1 MRARRARQWWAAASS
16 RPFSWRTPPAHHART
31 HPQHSSRASSRTYPF
46 PATSAI
52 PTSSCRHQC
61 SPFLRFF
68 PFSSSTFTSNT
79 TDHGSL
85 RLNAIRQLPDDV
97 RPPPLPPSQRWTRP
111 PVQHEGPPPPCSPG
125 IRLPSPWSLT
135 STGRRSIG
143 PRIPVF
149 TTSSRPRRRI
159 SRTGLPIAPRYRRRG
174 SSARPCP
181 VPTCPFPPS
190 PAPRRP
196 RPAA

>member
-61 SPFLRFF
+61 SPILRFF
-68 PFSSSTFTSNT
+68 PFSSSTFPSNT

-85 RLNAIRQLPDDV
+85 RLDAIRQLPSTTSDL
-97 RPPPLPPSQRWTRP
+97 RLPPPPSAGHGRLSSMKASPRRALPDSHSHRHGASPAPTAVPSALASPPSQHP
-111 PVQHEGPPPPCSPG
+111 
-125 IRLPSPWSLT
+125 
-135 STGRRSIG
+135 
-143 PRIPVF
+143 
-149 TTSSRPRRRI
+149 
-159 SRTGLPIAPRYRRRG
+159 
-174 SSARPCP
+174 
-181 VPTCPFPPS
+181 
-190 PAPRRP
+190 PAPAVAY
-196 RPAA
+196 AAPHCQ